1 MGSRAI
7 LSKPPTRQVS
17 MNEAELVDV
26 TLLCGLSMFTMR
38 KLAPHV
44 TTSLQMLQDS
54 KGGRT
59 SGLGDTT
66 PLLGY

>member
-26 TLLCGLSMFTMR
+26 TLLCGLNMFTMR
-38 KLAPHV
+38 KRAPQV

-59 SGLGDTT
+59 LGLGDTT
-66 PLLGY
+66 PLLGD